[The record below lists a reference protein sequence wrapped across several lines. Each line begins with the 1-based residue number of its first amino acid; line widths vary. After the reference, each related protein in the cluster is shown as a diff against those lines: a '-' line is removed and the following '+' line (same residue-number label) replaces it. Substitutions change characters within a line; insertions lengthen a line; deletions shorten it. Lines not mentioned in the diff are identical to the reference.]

1 MWGKTN
7 LMQTGN
13 DDRAQLYTKYHDK
26 VFGYVMN
33 RLQNRAEAED
43 VTSDVFLKLYS
54 RPEKIEIGREGV
66 STYVFKVT
74 QSVLYDHYRKNKD
87 VCAPLDDVAHFDD
100 TGDLDEMLEYLND
113 ALDTI
118 SVREKEIVIL
128 HYYDG
133 LDHKEIALRMGL
145 SYTNVRQICHVA
157 LKKLKSAME
166 ESMNGGK
173 RKMAIDDDDL
183 PSVTGGLKL
192 EYAGPSLGDAKDK
205 TVCGNI

>member
-1 MWGKTN
+1 
-7 LMQTGN
+7 MQTGN
-13 DDRAQLYTKYHDK
+13 DDRAQLYQRYHDK

-43 VTSDVFLKLYS
+43 ITSDVFLKLYS
-54 RPEKIEIGREGV
+54 RPEKIDAGRGGV

-74 QSVLYDHYRKNKD
+74 QSVLYDHYRKNREI
-87 VCAPLDDVAHFDD
+87 CAPLDDVMHFDD
-100 TGDLDEMLEYLND
+100 NGDLDEMLEYLND

-118 SVREKEIVIL
+118 SLREREIVIL

-157 LKKLKSAME
+157 LKKLKSTIE

-173 RKMAIDDDDL
+173 RKMALDDDDL

-192 EYAGPSLGDAKDK
+192 EYAAPSLSPELGEAKK
-205 TVCGNI
+205 IASGNI